1 MRMIEAGEMSLP
13 ALRKAIRA
21 NRVSFP
27 SQLPLFVRNAP
38 SNLQRY
44 SIQLYFLS
52 GWSCTKIAERY
63 KRSRFYVWQILNEW
77 KRHAAAL
84 GYIQRVPAPRVLA
97 DLKSALQATL
107 SPGTVSSRVRVAASE
122 AENSPAGPATLV
134 RVSPQYDTGAGQLT
148 PARRRVL
155 VVGNE
160 TALRNV
166 IGASLATS
174 GFVVEETGTGRE
186 ATGLIQQRP
195 FDLILLDMDMP
206 GFGAV
211 EACHQIHA
219 LAPRA
224 GIVMIAM
231 SGAEEDIARAL
242 DAGADDYLTKP
253 FHFRELTARVGAVL
267 GRTQT
272 ASQPDDPLLSAS
284 DLSLDLDRR
293 LIWKRGSLIQLSPK
307 ECDLLAL
314 LMRSRGA
321 PLPYTKLLHAVWG
334 PEYVGQ
340 LDYLRTYIRLL
351 RRKIEDAPAR
361 PEYILTEPRIGYRFH
376 VSSAA

>member
-1 MRMIEAGEMSLP
+1 MRMVEAGEMSLP

-27 SQLPLFVRNAP
+27 SQVPLFVRIAP

-44 SIQLYFLS
+44 SIQLYFLR
-52 GWSCTKIAERY
+52 GWSCRKIAERY

-84 GYIQRVPAPRVLA
+84 GYIQRVPPARVLA
-97 DLKSALQATL
+97 DLRSTLQATL
-107 SPGTVSSRVRVAASE
+107 SPVPLAAAGGEHSPATPVAA
-122 AENSPAGPATLV
+122 AGA
-134 RVSPQYDTGAGQLT
+134 SPQYDAGAGQLT
-148 PARRRVL
+148 TAKRSVL

-160 TALRNV
+160 TALRKV
-166 IGASLATS
+166 IGASLASNGFAVEEAGTGGEAS
-174 GFVVEETGTGRE
+174 GF
-186 ATGLIQQRP
+186 IQQRP

-206 GFGAV
+206 GFGA
-211 EACHQIHA
+211 ETCHQIHA

-242 DAGADDYLTKP
+242 NAGADDYLTKP
-253 FHFRELTARVGAVL
+253 FHFRELMARVGAVMR
-267 GRTQT
+267 RTQSVGQ
-272 ASQPDDPLLSAS
+272 ADGPLLSAG

-293 LIWKRGSLIQLSPK
+293 LIWKGGGLVRLSPK
-307 ECDLLAL
+307 EFDLLAL
-314 LMRSRGA
+314 LMRSHGA
-321 PLPYTKLLHAVWG
+321 PLLHTKMLHAVWG

-340 LDYLRTYIRLL
+340 LEYLRTYIRML
-351 RRKIEDAPAR
+351 RRKVEDAPAC
-361 PEYILTEPRIGYRFH
+361 PQYILTEPRIGYRFH
-376 VSSAA
+376 VRAAYGS